1 MRLPYFGAPRTE
13 TPPRRYPDN
22 HRPDNHRPDN
32 PGADNR
38 RRKRPAHA
46 AMSLLAAGALLF
58 GGDLPAVLA
67 QAPSDEAI
75 VAAAQAA
82 PQIEGPA
89 SPINLM
95 RNGAARP
102 NTPAAAAPGTLPQQA
117 FDRFI
122 VTYTNEAKQRK
133 QQRDGDWDAIRG
145 IVDDIM
151 DTVGIVSEEL
161 NVDVKFLRNTS
172 TDDAVIQ
179 TSKSLNKYQAKEF
192 MEKVASDP
200 DVASV
205 EPDYINHP
213 AYLQDVTFTYN
224 DPQYSKQWNLTNPTT
239 GVQNTG
245 NARLRR
251 GAHVKVAVLDTGYV
265 PHPDLVTGM
274 ANGYDFIS
282 DPLSAR
288 DGDGRDPNPRDEG
301 DYAPYNLC
309 KDQANAHTSTWHGT
323 SVAGIIGARG
333 GNGMGI
339 VGTADLA
346 RVQPVRVLGRCGG
359 RTSDIAD
366 AIIWAAGGHV
376 DGVPDNTYPAK
387 IINMSLGTVSRCP
400 AAYQRAIDIARS
412 KGAIVVAAAGNGN
425 TEASKYAP
433 ANCMGVITVGAT
445 TKAGTRASFS
455 NYGTRVNIS
464 APGEDIL
471 TLSMNSL
478 DRPDNTKFSYDYES
492 GTSMAAPHVSAL
504 LAQQLVNGTSITTKQ
519 VEEAFTLAG
528 GNRIKCDKYFCS
540 RGIINSFNLAKKA
553 GNLDANGKLAFQ
565 RPPRKVIIK
574 GLSAGASKE
583 KIADGAGEAEAAE
596 ATTAASAQAA
606 GTHEQNLADGYSQIP
621 DDRIPGAP
629 AMEIP
634 EDAQVY
640 DLNGDAE
647 PIAQDEP
654 LVTNPA
660 QKPREAEE
668 KY

>member
-1 MRLPYFGAPRTE
+1 MRLPYIGARRAE

-22 HRPDNHRPDN
+22 RSTDN
-32 PGADNR
+32 PCTDNR
-38 RRKRPAHA
+38 RRKRPARA

-67 QAPSDEAI
+67 QAPSDEATL
-75 VAAAQAA
+75 AAAQAT
-82 PQIEGPA
+82 PQIEGPV
-89 SPINLM
+89 SPLNLVS
-95 RNGAARP
+95 NGAARP
-102 NTPAAAAPGTLPQQA
+102 NTPTAAAPGTLPQQV

-122 VTYTNEAKQRK
+122 VTYTQEAKQRK
-133 QQRDGDWDAIRG
+133 MLRDGDWDAVRG

-151 DTVGIVSEEL
+151 DTVGVVSEAM
-161 NVDVKFLRNTS
+161 NVDTKFLHNTS

-179 TSKSLNKYQAKEF
+179 TSKTLTKNEAKEF
-192 MEKVASDP
+192 MAKVASDP

-205 EPDYINHP
+205 EPDYINYP
-213 AYLQDVTFTYN
+213 AAEGDITFQYN
-224 DPQYSKQWNLTNPTT
+224 DPQYSKQWNLTDPTT

-251 GAHVKVAVLDTGYV
+251 GANVKVAVLDTGYV
-265 PHPDLVTGM
+265 AHPDLVTGM

-288 DGDGRDPNPRDEG
+288 DGDGRDPDPKDEG

-387 IINMSLGTVSRCP
+387 IINMSLGTVSTCP
-400 AAYQRAIDIARS
+400 ASYQRAIDIARS

-425 TEASKYAP
+425 TDASKYAP

-464 APGEDIL
+464 APGENIL
-471 TLSMNSL
+471 TLSMKSL

-492 GTSMAAPHVSAL
+492 GTSMSAPHVSAL

-528 GNRIKCDKYFCS
+528 GNRINCDKYFCS

-553 GNLDANGKLAFQ
+553 GNLDANGKVTFL
-565 RPPRKVIIK
+565 RPRKIISK
-574 GLSAGASKE
+574 GLSAGASNT
-583 KIADGAGEAEAAE
+583 KIADDTGAVAPTEE
-596 ATTAASAQAA
+596 
-606 GTHEQNLADGYSQIP
+606 NLTGDYDRIP
-621 DDRIPGAP
+621 DDHIPGAP

-634 EDAQVY
+634 EDAEVY

-647 PIAQDEP
+647 PITQDEP

-668 KY
+668 QR

>member
-1 MRLPYFGAPRTE
+1 MRLPYFGAQRTE
-13 TPPRRYPDN
+13 TPPRRC
-22 HRPDNHRPDN
+22 PDN
-32 PGADNR
+32 PGTDNHR
-38 RRKRPAHA
+38 SKRPAHA

-133 QQRDGDWDAIRG
+133 LQRDGDWDAIRG

-213 AYLQDVTFTYN
+213 AYLQDVTFQYN

-376 DGVPDNTYPAK
+376 DGVPGNTYPAK

-433 ANCMGVITVGAT
+433 ANCRGVITVGAT

-583 KIADGAGEAEAAE
+583 KVADGAGEAEATA
-596 ATTAASAQAA
+596 AASAQAA

>member
-1 MRLPYFGAPRTE
+1 MRLPYFGAQRTE
-13 TPPRRYPDN
+13 TPPRRCPDN
-22 HRPDNHRPDN
+22 RRTDN

-46 AMSLLAAGALLF
+46 AISLLAAGALLF

-82 PQIEGPA
+82 PQIEGPT

-133 QQRDGDWDAIRG
+133 LQRDGDWDAIRG

-251 GAHVKVAVLDTGYV
+251 GAYVKVAVLDTGYV

-433 ANCMGVITVGAT
+433 ANCRGVITVGAT

-583 KIADGAGEAEAAE
+583 KVADGAGEAEATA
-596 ATTAASAQAA
+596 AASAQAA

>member
-1 MRLPYFGAPRTE
+1 MRLPYFGAQRTE
-13 TPPRRYPDN
+13 TPPRRCPDN
-22 HRPDNHRPDN
+22 RRTDN

-46 AMSLLAAGALLF
+46 AISLLAAGALLF

-82 PQIEGPA
+82 PQIEGPT

-133 QQRDGDWDAIRG
+133 LQRDGDWDAIRG

-433 ANCMGVITVGAT
+433 ANCRGVITVGAT

-583 KIADGAGEAEAAE
+583 KVADGAGEAEATA
-596 ATTAASAQAA
+596 AASAQAA

>member
-1 MRLPYFGAPRTE
+1 MRLPYIGAQRTE
-13 TPPRRYPDN
+13 TPPRTCT
-22 HRPDNHRPDN
+22 
-32 PGADNR
+32 
-38 RRKRPAHA
+38 RRKHPARA
-46 AMSLLAAGALLF
+46 ALSLVAAGAILF

-75 VAAAQAA
+75 LAAAQAA
-82 PQIEGPA
+82 PQIEGPV
-89 SPINLM
+89 SPLTLT

-102 NTPAAAAPGTLPQQA
+102 TTPTAAAPGTLPQQN

-133 QQRDGDWDAIRG
+133 MLRDGEWDAVRG

-151 DTVGIVSEEL
+151 DTVDVVSEAL
-161 NVDVKFLRNTS
+161 NVDTKFLHNTS

-179 TSKSLNKYQAKEF
+179 TSKTLNKNEAKEF
-192 MEKVASDP
+192 MAKVASDP

-205 EPDYINHP
+205 EPDYINYP
-213 AYLQDVTFTYN
+213 AAEGDITFQFN

-251 GAHVKVAVLDTGYV
+251 GANVKVAVLDTGYV

-274 ANGYDFIS
+274 ANGYDFVS

-387 IINMSLGTVSRCP
+387 IINMSLGTVSSCP

-412 KGAIVVAAAGNGN
+412 RGAIVVAAAGNGN
-425 TEASKYAP
+425 TDASKYAP
-433 ANCMGVITVGAT
+433 ANCRGVITVGAT

-504 LAQQLVNGTSITTKQ
+504 LAQQLINGTTMTTEQ
-519 VEEAFTLAG
+519 VYQAFTLMRT
-528 GNRIKCDKYFCS
+528 NRIKCDKYFCG
-540 RGIINSFNLAKKA
+540 RGLINSFYLAKKA

-565 RPPRKVIIK
+565 RPPRKVISK
-574 GLSAGASKE
+574 GLSTGTSKE
-583 KIADGAGEAEAAE
+583 KIADGAGKAEAAE
-596 ATTAASAQAA
+596 ATTAASTQAT
-606 GTHEQNLADGYSQIP
+606 GTDEQNLADDY
-621 DDRIPGAP
+621 DRIPGAP
-629 AMEIP
+629 AMEIL

-640 DLNGDAE
+640 DLNGDIE
-647 PIAQDEP
+647 PITQEEP
-654 LVTNPA
+654 LVTSPV

-668 KY
+668 KH

>member
-1 MRLPYFGAPRTE
+1 MRLPYIGAQRTE

-22 HRPDNHRPDN
+22 PCT
-32 PGADNR
+32 DNR

-67 QAPSDEAI
+67 QAPSDEATL
-75 VAAAQAA
+75 AAAQAA
-82 PQIEGPA
+82 PQIEGPV
-89 SPINLM
+89 SPLNLM

-102 NTPAAAAPGTLPQQA
+102 NTPTAAAPGTLPQQN

-122 VTYTNEAKQRK
+122 VTYTQEAKQRK
-133 QQRDGDWDAIRG
+133 MLRDGEWDAVRG

-151 DTVGIVSEEL
+151 DTVDVVSEAL
-161 NVDVKFLRNTS
+161 NVDTKFLHNTS

-179 TSKSLNKYQAKEF
+179 TSKTLNKNEAKEF
-192 MEKVASDP
+192 MAKVASDP

-205 EPDYINHP
+205 EPDYINYP
-213 AYLQDVTFTYN
+213 AAEGDITFQFN

-251 GAHVKVAVLDTGYV
+251 GANVKVAVLDTGYV

-274 ANGYDFIS
+274 ANGYDFVS

-333 GNGMGI
+333 NNRMGI
-339 VGTADLA
+339 VGVADLA

-376 DGVPDNTYPAK
+376 DGVPDNASPAK
-387 IINMSLGTVSRCP
+387 IINMSIGTVTTCP
-400 AAYQRAIDIARS
+400 AAYQRAINIARS

-464 APGEDIL
+464 APGENIL

-492 GTSMAAPHVSAL
+492 GTS
-504 LAQQLVNGTSITTKQ
+504 ITTEQ
-519 VEEAFTLAG
+519 VNKAFTLAG

-540 RGIINSFNLAKKA
+540 RGIINSFNLAKQA
-553 GNLDANGKLAFQ
+553 GNLDANGKVTYL
-565 RPPRKVIIK
+565 RPRKTIKVISK
-574 GLSAGASKE
+574 GLSAGASNT
-583 KIADGAGEAEAAE
+583 KIADRAAAEAAK
-596 ATTAASAQAA
+596 ATTEALTA
-606 GTHEQNLADGYSQIP
+606 GANGESLTGDY
-621 DDRIPGAP
+621 DRIPGAP

-647 PIAQDEP
+647 PITQDEP

-660 QKPREAEE
+660 QKPREVNEQ
-668 KY
+668 

>member
-1 MRLPYFGAPRTE
+1 MRLPYFGAQRTE
-13 TPPRRYPDN
+13 TPPRRCPDN
-22 HRPDNHRPDN
+22 QRPDN

-82 PQIEGPA
+82 PQIEGPT

-133 QQRDGDWDAIRG
+133 LQRDGDWDAIRG

-251 GAHVKVAVLDTGYV
+251 GAYVKVAVLDTGYV

-433 ANCMGVITVGAT
+433 ANCRGVITVGAT

-583 KIADGAGEAEAAE
+583 KVADGAGEAEATA
-596 ATTAASAQAA
+596 AASAQAA

>member
-1 MRLPYFGAPRTE
+1 MRLPYFGAQRTE
-13 TPPRRYPDN
+13 TPPRRC
-22 HRPDNHRPDN
+22 PDNHRPDN

-46 AMSLLAAGALLF
+46 AISLLAAGALLF

-82 PQIEGPA
+82 PQIEGPT

-133 QQRDGDWDAIRG
+133 LQRDGDWDAIRG

-433 ANCMGVITVGAT
+433 ANCRGVITVGAT

>member
-1 MRLPYFGAPRTE
+1 MRLPYFGAQRTE
-13 TPPRRYPDN
+13 TPPRRCPDN

-89 SPINLM
+89 SPFSLM

-122 VTYTNEAKQRK
+122 VTYTNGAKQRK
-133 QQRDGDWDAIRG
+133 LQRDGDWDAIRG

-654 LVTNPA
+654 LVTNPV
-660 QKPREAEE
+660 QKPREVNEQ
-668 KY
+668 

>member
-1 MRLPYFGAPRTE
+1 MRLPYIGAQRTE
-13 TPPRRYPDN
+13 TPPRPCT
-22 HRPDNHRPDN
+22 
-32 PGADNR
+32 DNR
-38 RRKRPAHA
+38 RRKRPARA
-46 AMSLLAAGALLF
+46 ALSLLAAGAILF

-75 VAAAQAA
+75 LAAAQAA
-82 PQIEGPA
+82 PQIEGPV
-89 SPINLM
+89 SPLTLA

-102 NTPAAAAPGTLPQQA
+102 NTPTAAAPGTLPQQV

-122 VTYTNEAKQRK
+122 VTYTKEAKQRK
-133 QQRDGDWDAIRG
+133 MQRDGDWDAVRG

-151 DTVGIVSEEL
+151 DTVEVVSEAL
-161 NVDVKFLRNTS
+161 NVDTKFLHNTS

-179 TSKSLNKYQAKEF
+179 TSKTLNKNEAKEF
-192 MEKVASDP
+192 MAKVASDP

-205 EPDYINHP
+205 EPDYINYP
-213 AYLQDVTFTYN
+213 AAEGDITFQYN

-251 GAHVKVAVLDTGYV
+251 GANVKVAVLDTGYV

-274 ANGYDFIS
+274 ANGYDFVS

-333 GNGMGI
+333 NNRMGI
-339 VGTADLA
+339 VGVADLA

-387 IINMSLGTVSRCP
+387 IINMSIGTVTRCP

-412 KGAIVVAAAGNGN
+412 KGALVVAAAGNGN

-445 TKAGTRASFS
+445 TKEGKRASFS

-464 APGEDIL
+464 APGENIL
-471 TLSMNSL
+471 SLSVNSL
-478 DRPDNTKFSYDYES
+478 DRPDNTKFTYVYES

-504 LAQQLVNGTSITTKQ
+504 LAQQLVNGTSMTTQQ
-519 VEEAFTLAG
+519 VERAFTLAG
-528 GNRIKCDKYFCS
+528 GNRIKCDKVFCS

-553 GNLDANGKLAFQ
+553 GNLDANGRVTYL
-565 RPPRKVIIK
+565 RPRKIISK
-574 GLSAGASKE
+574 GLSAGASNT
-583 KIADGAGEAEAAE
+583 KIADDTGEATE
-596 ATTAASAQAA
+596 ATTTATAQAA
-606 GTHEQNLADGYSQIP
+606 GTNGETLTGDY
-621 DDRIPGAP
+621 DRIPGAP

-634 EDAQVY
+634 EDAQVQ

-647 PIAQDEP
+647 PVTQDEP

-660 QKPREAEE
+660 QKPREADDQH
-668 KY
+668 

>member
-1 MRLPYFGAPRTE
+1 MRLPYIGARHAE
-13 TPPRRYPDN
+13 TPPRPCTN
-22 HRPDNHRPDN
+22 HRST
-32 PGADNR
+32 DNR
-38 RRKRPAHA
+38 LRKRPAHA
-46 AMSLLAAGALLF
+46 AMSLLTAGALLF

-75 VAAAQAA
+75 LAAAQAA
-82 PQIEGPA
+82 PQIEGPV
-89 SPINLM
+89 SPLNLM
-95 RNGAARP
+95 SNGAARP
-102 NTPAAAAPGTLPQQA
+102 NTPTAAAPGTLPQQV

-122 VTYTNEAKQRK
+122 VTYTDEAKQRK
-133 QQRDGDWDAIRG
+133 MLRDGDWDAIRG

-151 DTVGIVSEEL
+151 DTVDVVSEAL
-161 NVDVKFLRNTS
+161 NVDTKFLHNTS

-179 TSKSLNKYQAKEF
+179 TSKTLNKNEAQEF
-192 MEKVASDP
+192 MAKVASDP

-205 EPDYINHP
+205 EPDYINYP
-213 AYLQDVTFTYN
+213 AAEGDITFQYN

-251 GAHVKVAVLDTGYV
+251 GATVKVAVLDTGYV

-274 ANGYDFIS
+274 ANGYDFVS

-288 DGDGRDPNPRDEG
+288 DGDGRDPNPKDEG

-333 GNGMGI
+333 NNGMGM

-387 IINMSLGTVSRCP
+387 IINMSIGTVTTCP

-464 APGEDIL
+464 APGENIL
-471 TLSMNSL
+471 TLSMKSL
-478 DRPDNTKFSYDYES
+478 DRPDYTKFSYDYES

-504 LAQQLVNGTSITTKQ
+504 LAQQLVNGTSMTTKQ
-519 VEEAFTLAG
+519 VNDAFTLMG
-528 GNRIKCDKYFCS
+528 TNRIKCDKYFCG
-540 RGIINSFNLAKKA
+540 RGLINSFKLAKQA
-553 GNLDANGKLAFQ
+553 GNLDANGKVTFL
-565 RPPRKVIIK
+565 RPRKIISK
-574 GLSAGASKE
+574 GLSAGASNT
-583 KIADGAGEAEAAE
+583 KIADDTGAV
-596 ATTAASAQAA
+596 ATTEENRTDAHSQIP
-606 GTHEQNLADGYSQIP
+606 DGQIP

-634 EDAQVY
+634 EDAEVY

-647 PIAQDEP
+647 PITQDEP

-660 QKPREAEE
+660 QKPREVNEQ
-668 KY
+668 

>member
-1 MRLPYFGAPRTE
+1 MRLPYFGARRTE
-13 TPPRRYPDN
+13 TPPRSTCTDN
-22 HRPDNHRPDN
+22 LCT
-32 PGADNR
+32 DNR
-38 RRKRPAHA
+38 HRKHPARA
-46 AMSLLAAGALLF
+46 TLSLLAAGALLF

-75 VAAAQAA
+75 LAAAQAA
-82 PQIEGPA
+82 PQIEGPV
-89 SPINLM
+89 SPLNLM
-95 RNGAARP
+95 SGGAARP
-102 NTPAAAAPGTLPQQA
+102 NTPTAAAPGTLPQQV

-133 QQRDGDWDAIRG
+133 MLRDGDWDAVRG

-151 DTVGIVSEEL
+151 DTVGVVSEAM
-161 NVDVKFLRNTS
+161 NVDTKFLHNTS

-179 TSKSLNKYQAKEF
+179 TSKTLNKNEAQEF
-192 MEKVASDP
+192 MAKVASDP

-205 EPDYINHP
+205 EPDYINYP
-213 AYLQDVTFTYN
+213 AAEGDITFQYN

-251 GAHVKVAVLDTGYV
+251 GATVKVAVLDTGYV

-274 ANGYDFIS
+274 ANGYDFVS

-288 DGDGRDPNPRDEG
+288 DGNGRDPDPKDEG

-333 GNGMGI
+333 NNRMGI

-387 IINMSLGTVSRCP
+387 IINMSIGTVTSCP

-445 TKAGTRASFS
+445 TKDGKRASFS

-464 APGEDIL
+464 APGENIL
-471 TLSMNSL
+471 TLSMKSL

-492 GTSMAAPHVSAL
+492 GTSMSAPHVSAL

-528 GNRIKCDKYFCS
+528 GNRINCDKYFCS

-553 GNLDANGKLAFQ
+553 GNLDANGKVTFL
-565 RPPRKVIIK
+565 RPRKIISK
-574 GLSAGASKE
+574 GLSAGASNT
-583 KIADGAGEAEAAE
+583 KIADDTGAVAPTEE
-596 ATTAASAQAA
+596 
-606 GTHEQNLADGYSQIP
+606 NLTGDYDRIP
-621 DDRIPGAP
+621 DDHIPGAP

-634 EDAQVY
+634 EDAEVY

-647 PIAQDEP
+647 PITQDEP

-668 KY
+668 QR

>member
-1 MRLPYFGAPRTE
+1 MRLPYFGAQRTE

-22 HRPDNHRPDN
+22 CRT
-32 PGADNR
+32 DNR

-133 QQRDGDWDAIRG
+133 LQRDGDWDAIRG

-274 ANGYDFIS
+274 ANGYDFVS

-288 DGDGRDPNPRDEG
+288 DGNGRDPNPLDEG

-323 SVAGIIGARG
+323 HVAGIIGARG
-333 GNGMGI
+333 NNGMGI
-339 VGTADLA
+339 VGVADLA

-387 IINMSLGTVSRCP
+387 IINMSIGTVTQCP

-412 KGAIVVAAAGNGN
+412 KGALVVAAAGNGN

-464 APGEDIL
+464 APGENIL
-471 TLSMNSL
+471 SLSVNSL
-478 DRPDNTKFSYDYES
+478 DRPDNTKFTYVYES

-504 LAQQLVNGTSITTKQ
+504 LAQQLVNGTSMTTQQ
-519 VEEAFTLAG
+519 VERAFTLAG

-583 KIADGAGEAEAAE
+583 KIADGAGEAEA
-596 ATTAASAQAA
+596 TAATSAQAA
-606 GTHEQNLADGYSQIP
+606 GTHEQNLADGYSQTP

-640 DLNGDAE
+640 DLNGDSE
-647 PIAQDEP
+647 PITQDEP

>member
-1 MRLPYFGAPRTE
+1 MRLPYIGAQRAE
-13 TPPRRYPDN
+13 TPPRPGTDN
-22 HRPDNHRPDN
+22 H
-32 PGADNR
+32 
-38 RRKRPAHA
+38 RKRPARA
-46 AMSLLAAGALLF
+46 ALSMLAAGALLF
-58 GGDLPAVLA
+58 GGDLPTVLA
-67 QAPSDEAI
+67 QAPSDEATL
-75 VAAAQAA
+75 AAAQAA
-82 PQIEGPA
+82 PQIEGPV
-89 SPINLM
+89 SPLTLA

-102 NTPAAAAPGTLPQQA
+102 NTPTAAAPGTLPQQN

-133 QQRDGDWDAIRG
+133 MQRDGDWDAIRG

-151 DTVGIVSEEL
+151 DTVEVVSEAM
-161 NVDVKFLRNTS
+161 NVNTKFLHNTS

-179 TSKSLNKYQAKEF
+179 TSKTLNKTEAKEF
-192 MEKVASDP
+192 MAKVASDP

-205 EPDYINHP
+205 EPDYINYP
-213 AYLQDVTFTYN
+213 AAEGDITFQFN

-251 GAHVKVAVLDTGYV
+251 GANVKVAVLDTGYV

-288 DGDGRDPNPRDEG
+288 DGNGRDPNPLDEG

-323 SVAGIIGARG
+323 HVAGIIGARG
-333 GNGMGI
+333 NNGMGI
-339 VGTADLA
+339 VGVADLA

-387 IINMSLGTVSRCP
+387 IINMSIGTVTQCP

-412 KGAIVVAAAGNGN
+412 KGALVVAAAGNGN
-425 TEASKYAP
+425 TEAAKYAP
-433 ANCMGVITVGAT
+433 ANCRGVITVGAT

-464 APGEDIL
+464 APGENIL
-471 TLSMNSL
+471 SLSVNSL
-478 DRPDNTKFSYDYES
+478 DRPDNTKFTYVYES

-504 LAQQLVNGTSITTKQ
+504 LAQQLVNGTSMTTQQ
-519 VEEAFTLAG
+519 VERAFTLAG

-553 GNLDANGKLAFQ
+553 GNLDANGRVTYL
-565 RPPRKVIIK
+565 RPRKIISK
-574 GLSAGASKE
+574 GLSAGASNT
-583 KIADGAGEAEAAE
+583 KIADRAATDEAAE
-596 ATTAASAQAA
+596 ATTEALTA
-606 GTHEQNLADGYSQIP
+606 GANGESLTGDY
-621 DDRIPGAP
+621 DRIPGAP

-634 EDAQVY
+634 EDAQVQ

-647 PIAQDEP
+647 PITQDEP

-660 QKPREAEE
+660 QKPREADEQH
-668 KY
+668 

>member
-1 MRLPYFGAPRTE
+1 MRLPYFGARRTE
-13 TPPRRYPDN
+13 TPPRRCPDN
-22 HRPDNHRPDN
+22 RP
-32 PGADNR
+32 
-38 RRKRPAHA
+38 KRPARA
-46 AMSLLAAGALLF
+46 TLSLLAAGALLF

-67 QAPSDEAI
+67 QAPSDEATL
-75 VAAAQAA
+75 AAAQAT
-82 PQIEGPA
+82 PQTEGPA
-89 SPINLM
+89 SPFSLM
-95 RNGAARP
+95 SGGAAHP
-102 NTPAAAAPGTLPQQA
+102 NTPTAAAPGTLPQQV

-122 VTYTNEAKQRK
+122 VTYTQEAKQRK
-133 QQRDGDWDAIRG
+133 MLRDGDWDAVRG

-151 DTVGIVSEEL
+151 DTVDVVSEAMD
-161 NVDVKFLRNTS
+161 VDTKFLHNTS

-179 TSKSLNKYQAKEF
+179 TSKTLNKNEAKEF
-192 MEKVASDP
+192 MAKVASDP

-205 EPDYINHP
+205 EPDYINYP
-213 AYLQDVTFTYN
+213 AAEGDITFQYN

-251 GAHVKVAVLDTGYV
+251 GANVKVAVLDTGYV
-265 PHPDLVTGM
+265 AHPDLVTGM

-288 DGDGRDPNPRDEG
+288 DGNGRDPDPKDEG

-323 SVAGIIGARG
+323 SVAGVIGARG

-387 IINMSLGTVSRCP
+387 IINMSLGTVSTCP

-425 TEASKYAP
+425 TDASKYAP

-504 LAQQLVNGTSITTKQ
+504 LAQQLINGTTMTTEQ
-519 VEEAFTLAG
+519 VYEAFTLMRT
-528 GNRIKCDKYFCS
+528 NRINCDKVFCS
-540 RGIINSFNLAKKA
+540 RGIINSFYLAKKT

-565 RPPRKVIIK
+565 SPPRKVIAK

-583 KIADGAGEAEAAE
+583 KIADGAGEAAE
-596 ATTAASAQAA
+596 ATATASAQAA
-606 GTHEQNLADGYSQIP
+606 GTNEENLASYDQIP
-621 DDRIPGAP
+621 DDRIPGVP

-647 PIAQDEP
+647 PITQDEP

-668 KY
+668 QR

>member
-1 MRLPYFGAPRTE
+1 MRLPYFGAQRTE

-22 HRPDNHRPDN
+22 CRT
-32 PGADNR
+32 DNR
-38 RRKRPAHA
+38 RRKHPAHA
-46 AMSLLAAGALLF
+46 ALSLLAAGALLF

-75 VAAAQAA
+75 LAAAQAA
-82 PQIEGPA
+82 PQIEGPV
-89 SPINLM
+89 SPLTLA

-102 NTPAAAAPGTLPQQA
+102 NTPTAAAPGTLPQQV

-122 VTYTNEAKQRK
+122 VTYTKEAKQRK
-133 QQRDGDWDAIRG
+133 MQRDGDWDAVRG

-151 DTVGIVSEEL
+151 DTVEVVSEAL
-161 NVDVKFLRNTS
+161 NVDTKFLHNTS

-179 TSKSLNKYQAKEF
+179 TSKTLNKNEAKEF
-192 MEKVASDP
+192 MAKVASDP

-205 EPDYINHP
+205 EPDYINYP
-213 AYLQDVTFTYN
+213 AAEGDITFQFN

-251 GAHVKVAVLDTGYV
+251 GANVKVAVLDTGYV

-274 ANGYDFIS
+274 ANGYDFVS

-288 DGDGRDPNPRDEG
+288 DGNGRDPNPLDEG

-323 SVAGIIGARG
+323 HVAGIIGARG
-333 GNGMGI
+333 NNGMGI
-339 VGTADLA
+339 VGVADLA

-387 IINMSLGTVSRCP
+387 IINMSIGTVTRCP

-412 KGAIVVAAAGNGN
+412 KGALVVAAAGNGN

-445 TKAGTRASFS
+445 TKEGKRASFS

-464 APGEDIL
+464 APGENIL
-471 TLSMNSL
+471 SLSVNSL
-478 DRPDNTKFSYDYES
+478 DRPDNTKFTYVYES

-504 LAQQLVNGTSITTKQ
+504 LAQQLVNGTSMTTQQ
-519 VEEAFTLAG
+519 VERAFTLAG
-528 GNRIKCDKYFCS
+528 GNRIKCDKVFCS

-553 GNLDANGKLAFQ
+553 GNLDANGRVTYL
-565 RPPRKVIIK
+565 RPRKIISK
-574 GLSAGASKE
+574 GLSAGASNT
-583 KIADGAGEAEAAE
+583 KIADDTGEATE
-596 ATTAASAQAA
+596 ATTTATAQAA
-606 GTHEQNLADGYSQIP
+606 GTNGETLTGDY
-621 DDRIPGAP
+621 DRIPGAP

-634 EDAQVY
+634 EDAQVQ

-647 PIAQDEP
+647 PVTQDEP

-660 QKPREAEE
+660 QKPREADEQH
-668 KY
+668 

>member
-1 MRLPYFGAPRTE
+1 MRLPYFGAQRTE
-13 TPPRRYPDN
+13 TPPRRCPDN
-22 HRPDNHRPDN
+22 RRTDN

-46 AMSLLAAGALLF
+46 AISLLAAGALLF

-133 QQRDGDWDAIRG
+133 LQRDGDWDAIRG

-251 GAHVKVAVLDTGYV
+251 GAYVKVAVLDTGYV

-433 ANCMGVITVGAT
+433 ANCRGVITVGAT

-583 KIADGAGEAEAAE
+583 KVADGAGEAEATA
-596 ATTAASAQAA
+596 AASAQAA

-660 QKPREAEE
+660 QQPREAEE

>member
-1 MRLPYFGAPRTE
+1 MRLPYFGAQRTE
-13 TPPRRYPDN
+13 TPPRRCPDN

-32 PGADNR
+32 R

-46 AMSLLAAGALLF
+46 TMSLLAAGALLF

-75 VAAAQAA
+75 LAAAQAA

-95 RNGAARP
+95 HNGTARP

-133 QQRDGDWDAIRG
+133 LQRDGDWDAIRG

-433 ANCMGVITVGAT
+433 ANCRGVITVGAT

>member
-1 MRLPYFGAPRTE
+1 MRLPYFGAQRTE
-13 TPPRRYPDN
+13 TPPRRC
-22 HRPDNHRPDN
+22 PDN
-32 PGADNR
+32 PGTDNHR
-38 RRKRPAHA
+38 SKRPAHA

-133 QQRDGDWDAIRG
+133 LQRDGDWDAIRG

-433 ANCMGVITVGAT
+433 ANCRGVITVGAT

-478 DRPDNTKFSYDYES
+478 NRPDNTKFSYDYES

-583 KIADGAGEAEAAE
+583 KIADGAGKAE
-596 ATTAASAQAA
+596 ATAATSAQAA

>member
-1 MRLPYFGAPRTE
+1 MRLPYIGAQRTE
-13 TPPRRYPDN
+13 TPPRPCT
-22 HRPDNHRPDN
+22 
-32 PGADNR
+32 DNR
-38 RRKRPAHA
+38 RRKRPARA
-46 AMSLLAAGALLF
+46 ALSLLAAGAILF

-75 VAAAQAA
+75 LAAAQAA
-82 PQIEGPA
+82 PQIEGPV
-89 SPINLM
+89 SPLTLA

-102 NTPAAAAPGTLPQQA
+102 NTPTAAAPGTLPQQV

-122 VTYTNEAKQRK
+122 VTYTKEAKQRK
-133 QQRDGDWDAIRG
+133 MQRDGDWDAVRG

-151 DTVGIVSEEL
+151 DTVEVVSEAL
-161 NVDVKFLRNTS
+161 NVDTKFLHNTS

-179 TSKSLNKYQAKEF
+179 TSKTLNKNEAKEF
-192 MEKVASDP
+192 MAKVASDP

-205 EPDYINHP
+205 EPDYINYP
-213 AYLQDVTFTYN
+213 AAEGDITFQFN

-245 NARLRR
+245 NARLHR
-251 GAHVKVAVLDTGYV
+251 GANVKVAVLDTGYV

-274 ANGYDFIS
+274 ANGYDFVS

-288 DGDGRDPNPRDEG
+288 DGNGRDPNPLDEG

-323 SVAGIIGARG
+323 HVAGIIGARG
-333 GNGMGI
+333 NNGMGI
-339 VGTADLA
+339 VGVADLA

-387 IINMSLGTVSRCP
+387 IINMSIGTVTRCP

-412 KGAIVVAAAGNGN
+412 KGALVVAAAGNGN

-445 TKAGTRASFS
+445 TKEGKRASFS

-464 APGEDIL
+464 APGENIL
-471 TLSMNSL
+471 SLSVNSL
-478 DRPDNTKFSYDYES
+478 DRPDNTKFTYVYES

-504 LAQQLVNGTSITTKQ
+504 LAQQLVNGTSMTTQQ
-519 VEEAFTLAG
+519 VERAFTLAG
-528 GNRIKCDKYFCS
+528 GNRIKCDKVFCS

-553 GNLDANGKLAFQ
+553 GNLDANGRVTYL
-565 RPPRKVIIK
+565 RPRKIISK
-574 GLSAGASKE
+574 GLSAGASNT
-583 KIADGAGEAEAAE
+583 KIADDTGEATE
-596 ATTAASAQAA
+596 ATTTATAQAA
-606 GTHEQNLADGYSQIP
+606 GTNGETLTGDY
-621 DDRIPGAP
+621 DRIPGAP

-634 EDAQVY
+634 EDAQVQ

-647 PIAQDEP
+647 PVTQDEP

-660 QKPREAEE
+660 QKPREADDQH
-668 KY
+668 

>member
-1 MRLPYFGAPRTE
+1 MRLPYFGAQRTE
-13 TPPRRYPDN
+13 TPPRRC
-22 HRPDNHRPDN
+22 PDN
-32 PGADNR
+32 PGTDNHR
-38 RRKRPAHA
+38 SKRPAHA

-133 QQRDGDWDAIRG
+133 LQRDGDWDAIRG

-251 GAHVKVAVLDTGYV
+251 GAYVKVAVLDTGYV

-346 RVQPVRVLGRCGG
+346 HVQPVRVLGRCGG

-433 ANCMGVITVGAT
+433 ANCRGVITVGAT

-583 KIADGAGEAEAAE
+583 KVADGAGEAEATA
-596 ATTAASAQAA
+596 AASAQAA

>member
-1 MRLPYFGAPRTE
+1 MRLPYFGAQRTE
-13 TPPRRYPDN
+13 TPPRRCPDN
-22 HRPDNHRPDN
+22 RRTDN
-32 PGADNR
+32 PGTDNH

-46 AMSLLAAGALLF
+46 AMSLLAAGAILF

-67 QAPSDEAI
+67 QAPSDEATL
-75 VAAAQAA
+75 ATAQAA

-102 NTPAAAAPGTLPQQA
+102 NTPAATAPGTLPQQA

-122 VTYTNEAKQRK
+122 VTYTKEAKQRK
-133 QQRDGDWDAIRG
+133 LQRDGDWDAIRG

-151 DTVGIVSEEL
+151 DTVDVVSEAL
-161 NVDVKFLRNTS
+161 NVNAKFLHNTS
-172 TDDAVIQ
+172 TDDAIIQ

-192 MEKVASDP
+192 MAKVASDP

-213 AYLQDVTFTYN
+213 AYLQDITFTYN

-583 KIADGAGEAEAAE
+583 KIADGAGEAEATA
-596 ATTAASAQAA
+596 AASAQAA

-660 QKPREAEE
+660 QKPREVNEQ
-668 KY
+668 

>member
-1 MRLPYFGAPRTE
+1 MRLPYFGAQRTE

-22 HRPDNHRPDN
+22 CRT
-32 PGADNR
+32 DNR

-67 QAPSDEAI
+67 QAPSDEATL
-75 VAAAQAA
+75 AAAQAA
-82 PQIEGPA
+82 PQIEGPV
-89 SPINLM
+89 SPLTLA

-102 NTPAAAAPGTLPQQA
+102 NTPTAAAPGTLPQQV

-122 VTYTNEAKQRK
+122 VTYTKEAKQRK
-133 QQRDGDWDAIRG
+133 MQRDGDWDAVRG

-151 DTVGIVSEEL
+151 DTVDVVSEAL
-161 NVDVKFLRNTS
+161 NVDTKFLHNTS

-179 TSKSLNKYQAKEF
+179 TSKTLNKNEAKEF
-192 MEKVASDP
+192 MAKVASDP

-205 EPDYINHP
+205 EPDYINYP
-213 AYLQDVTFTYN
+213 AAEGDITFQFN

-251 GAHVKVAVLDTGYV
+251 GANVKVAVLDTGYV

-274 ANGYDFIS
+274 ANGYDFVS

-288 DGDGRDPNPRDEG
+288 DGNGRDPNPLDEG

-323 SVAGIIGARG
+323 HVAGIIGARG
-333 GNGMGI
+333 NNGMGI
-339 VGTADLA
+339 VGVADLA

-387 IINMSLGTVSRCP
+387 IINMSIGTVTQCP

-412 KGAIVVAAAGNGN
+412 KGALVVAAAGNGN

-464 APGEDIL
+464 APGENIL
-471 TLSMNSL
+471 SLSVNSL
-478 DRPDNTKFSYDYES
+478 DRPDNTKFTYVYES

-504 LAQQLVNGTSITTKQ
+504 LAQQLVNGTSMTTQQ
-519 VEEAFTLAG
+519 VERAFTLAG

-553 GNLDANGKLAFQ
+553 GNLDANGRVTYL
-565 RPPRKVIIK
+565 RPRKTIKVISK
-574 GLSAGASKE
+574 GLSAGASNT
-583 KIADGAGEAEAAE
+583 KIADRAADDEAAE
-596 ATTAASAQAA
+596 ATTEALTA
-606 GTHEQNLADGYSQIP
+606 GANGESLTGDY
-621 DDRIPGAP
+621 DRIPGAP

-634 EDAQVY
+634 EDAQVQ

-647 PIAQDEP
+647 PITQDEP

-660 QKPREAEE
+660 QKPREADEQR
-668 KY
+668 

>member
-1 MRLPYFGAPRTE
+1 MRLPYFGTRRTE
-13 TPPRRYPDN
+13 TPPPRRYT
-22 HRPDNHRPDN
+22 
-32 PGADNR
+32 DNR
-38 RRKRPAHA
+38 HRKHPARA

-67 QAPSDEAI
+67 QAPSDEATL
-75 VAAAQAA
+75 AAAQAA

-89 SPINLM
+89 SPFSLM
-95 RNGAARP
+95 RGGTARP
-102 NTPAAAAPGTLPQQA
+102 NTPTAAAPGTLPQQV

-122 VTYTNEAKQRK
+122 VTYTQEAKQRK
-133 QQRDGDWDAIRG
+133 MLRDGDWDAVRG

-151 DTVGIVSEEL
+151 DTVDVVSEAM
-161 NVDVKFLRNTS
+161 NVDTKFLHNTS

-179 TSKSLNKYQAKEF
+179 TSKTLNKNEAKEF
-192 MEKVASDP
+192 MAKVASDP

-205 EPDYINHP
+205 EPDYINYP
-213 AYLQDVTFTYN
+213 AAEGDITFQYN

-251 GAHVKVAVLDTGYV
+251 GANVKVAVLDTGYV

-288 DGDGRDPNPRDEG
+288 DGDGRDPDPKDEG

-323 SVAGIIGARG
+323 SVAGVIGARG

-359 RTSDIAD
+359 RTSDITD

-387 IINMSLGTVSRCP
+387 IINMSLGTVSTCP

-425 TEASKYAP
+425 TDASKYAP
-433 ANCMGVITVGAT
+433 ANCVGVITVGAT
-445 TKAGTRASFS
+445 TKDGKRASFS

-504 LAQQLVNGTSITTKQ
+504 LAQQLVNGTTMTTEQ
-519 VEEAFTLAG
+519 VYQAFTLMRT
-528 GNRIKCDKYFCS
+528 NRINCDKVFCS
-540 RGIINSFNLAKKA
+540 RGIINSFYLAKKT
-553 GNLDANGKLAFQ
+553 GNLDANGKVTFL
-565 RPPRKVIIK
+565 RPRKIISK
-574 GLSAGASKE
+574 GLSAGASNT
-583 KIADGAGEAEAAE
+583 KIADDTGAVATAEENRTDA
-596 ATTAASAQAA
+596 
-606 GTHEQNLADGYSQIP
+606 HSQIP

-647 PIAQDEP
+647 PITQDEP

-668 KY
+668 QH

>member
-1 MRLPYFGAPRTE
+1 MRLPYFGAQRTE
-13 TPPRRYPDN
+13 TPPRRC
-22 HRPDNHRPDN
+22 PDNHRPDN

-75 VAAAQAA
+75 LAAAQAA

-133 QQRDGDWDAIRG
+133 LQRDGDWDAIRG

-433 ANCMGVITVGAT
+433 ANCRGVITVGAT

-478 DRPDNTKFSYDYES
+478 NRPDYTKFSYDYES

>member
-1 MRLPYFGAPRTE
+1 MRLPYFGARRTE
-13 TPPRRYPDN
+13 TPPPRRCPDN
-22 HRPDNHRPDN
+22 LCT
-32 PGADNR
+32 DNR
-38 RRKRPAHA
+38 RRKRPARA
-46 AMSLLAAGALLF
+46 AMSLLTAGALLF

-67 QAPSDEAI
+67 QAPSNEASL
-75 VAAAQAA
+75 AAAQAA
-82 PQIEGPA
+82 PQIEGPV
-89 SPINLM
+89 SPLNLM
-95 RNGAARP
+95 RGGTARP
-102 NTPAAAAPGTLPQQA
+102 NTPTAAAPGTLPQQV

-122 VTYTNEAKQRK
+122 VTYTQEAKQRK
-133 QQRDGDWDAIRG
+133 MLRDGDWDAVRG

-151 DTVGIVSEEL
+151 DTVGIVNEAM
-161 NVDVKFLRNTS
+161 NVDTKFLHNTS

-179 TSKSLNKYQAKEF
+179 TSKTLNKNEAQEF
-192 MEKVASDP
+192 MAKVASDP

-205 EPDYINHP
+205 EPDYINYP
-213 AYLQDVTFTYN
+213 AAEGDITFQYN
-224 DPQYSKQWNLTNPTT
+224 DPQYSKQWNLTDPTT

-251 GAHVKVAVLDTGYV
+251 GANVKVAVLDTGYV

-288 DGDGRDPNPRDEG
+288 DGDGRDPNPKDEG

-387 IINMSLGTVSRCP
+387 IINMSLGTVSTCP

-425 TEASKYAP
+425 TDASKYAP

-504 LAQQLVNGTSITTKQ
+504 LAQQLVNGTTMTTEQ
-519 VEEAFTLAG
+519 VYEGFTLMRT
-528 GNRIKCDKYFCS
+528 NHINCDKVFCS
-540 RGIINSFNLAKKA
+540 RGIINSFYLAKKT

-565 RPPRKVIIK
+565 SPPRKVIAK

-583 KIADGAGEAEAAE
+583 KIADGAGEATE
-596 ATTAASAQAA
+596 ATATASAQAA
-606 GTHEQNLADGYSQIP
+606 GTNEENLAGYDQIP

-647 PIAQDEP
+647 PITQDEP

-668 KY
+668 QH

>member
-1 MRLPYFGAPRTE
+1 MRLPYFGAQRTE
-13 TPPRRYPDN
+13 TPPRRCPDN
-22 HRPDNHRPDN
+22 RRTDN

-46 AMSLLAAGALLF
+46 AISLLAAGALLF

-82 PQIEGPA
+82 PQIEGPT

-133 QQRDGDWDAIRG
+133 LQRDGDWDAIRG

-288 DGDGRDPNPRDEG
+288 DGDGRDPNPKDEG

-433 ANCMGVITVGAT
+433 ANCRGVITVGAT

-583 KIADGAGEAEAAE
+583 KVADGAGEAEATA
-596 ATTAASAQAA
+596 AASAQAA

>member
-1 MRLPYFGAPRTE
+1 MRLPYFGAQRTE
-13 TPPRRYPDN
+13 TPPRRCPDN
-22 HRPDNHRPDN
+22 QRPDN

-75 VAAAQAA
+75 LAAAQAA

-89 SPINLM
+89 SPFSLM

-133 QQRDGDWDAIRG
+133 LQRDGDWDAIRG

-251 GAHVKVAVLDTGYV
+251 GAYVKVAVLDTGYV

-387 IINMSLGTVSRCP
+387 IINMSLGTVGTCP

-412 KGAIVVAAAGNGN
+412 KGALVVAAAGNGN

-433 ANCMGVITVGAT
+433 ANCRGVITVGAT

-464 APGEDIL
+464 APGENIL

-583 KIADGAGEAEAAE
+583 KVADGAGEAEATA
-596 ATTAASAQAA
+596 AASAQAA

>member
-1 MRLPYFGAPRTE
+1 MRLPYFGAQRTE
-13 TPPRRYPDN
+13 TPPRRCPDN
-22 HRPDNHRPDN
+22 RRTDN

-46 AMSLLAAGALLF
+46 AISLLAAGALLF

-133 QQRDGDWDAIRG
+133 LQRDGDWDAIRG

-433 ANCMGVITVGAT
+433 ANCRGVITVGAT

-583 KIADGAGEAEAAE
+583 KVADGAGEAEATA
-596 ATTAASAQAA
+596 AASAQAA

>member
-1 MRLPYFGAPRTE
+1 MRLPYFGAQRTE
-13 TPPRRYPDN
+13 TPPRRCPDN
-22 HRPDNHRPDN
+22 RRTDN

-46 AMSLLAAGALLF
+46 AISLLAAGALLF

-82 PQIEGPA
+82 PQIEGPT

-133 QQRDGDWDAIRG
+133 LQRDGDWDAIRG

-387 IINMSLGTVSRCP
+387 IINMSIGTVTQCP

-412 KGAIVVAAAGNGN
+412 KGALVVAAAGNGN

-471 TLSMNSL
+471 SLSMNSL

-492 GTSMAAPHVSAL
+492 GTSMSAPHVSAL
-504 LAQQLVNGTSITTKQ
+504 LAQQLVNGTSMTTKQ

-553 GNLDANGKLAFQ
+553 GNLDANGRVTYL
-565 RPPRKVIIK
+565 RPRKIISK
-574 GLSAGASKE
+574 GLSAGASNT
-583 KIADGAGEAEAAE
+583 KIADRAATDEAAE
-596 ATTAASAQAA
+596 ATAEALTAGANGESLT
-606 GTHEQNLADGYSQIP
+606 GDY
-621 DDRIPGAP
+621 DRIPGAP

-660 QKPREAEE
+660 QKPREVNEQ
-668 KY
+668 

>member
-1 MRLPYFGAPRTE
+1 MA
-13 TPPRRYPDN
+13 
-22 HRPDNHRPDN
+22 
-32 PGADNR
+32 
-38 RRKRPAHA
+38 
-46 AMSLLAAGALLF
+46 
-58 GGDLPAVLA
+58 
-67 QAPSDEAI
+67 
-75 VAAAQAA
+75 
-82 PQIEGPA
+82 
-89 SPINLM
+89 
-95 RNGAARP
+95 
-102 NTPAAAAPGTLPQQA
+102 
-117 FDRFI
+117 
-122 VTYTNEAKQRK
+122 
-133 QQRDGDWDAIRG
+133 
-145 IVDDIM
+145 
-151 DTVGIVSEEL
+151 
-161 NVDVKFLRNTS
+161 
-172 TDDAVIQ
+172 
-179 TSKSLNKYQAKEF
+179 
-192 MEKVASDP
+192 KVASDP

-205 EPDYINHP
+205 EPDYINYP
-213 AYLQDVTFTYN
+213 AAEGDITFQFN

-251 GAHVKVAVLDTGYV
+251 GAYVKVAVLDTGYV

-274 ANGYDFIS
+274 ANGYDFVS

-387 IINMSLGTVSRCP
+387 IINMSLGTVSSCP

-412 KGAIVVAAAGNGN
+412 RGAIVVAAAGNGN
-425 TEASKYAP
+425 TDASKYAP
-433 ANCMGVITVGAT
+433 ANCRGVITVGAT

-504 LAQQLVNGTSITTKQ
+504 LAQQLINGTTMTTEQ
-519 VEEAFTLAG
+519 VYQAFTLMRT
-528 GNRIKCDKYFCS
+528 NRIKCDKYFCG
-540 RGIINSFNLAKKA
+540 RGLINSFYLAKKA

-565 RPPRKVIIK
+565 RPPRKVISK
-574 GLSAGASKE
+574 GLSTGTSKE
-583 KIADGAGEAEAAE
+583 KIANGAGKAEAAE
-596 ATTAASAQAA
+596 ATTAASTQAT
-606 GTHEQNLADGYSQIP
+606 GTDEQNLADDY
-621 DDRIPGAP
+621 DRIPGAP
-629 AMEIP
+629 AMEIL

-640 DLNGDAE
+640 DLNGDIE
-647 PIAQDEP
+647 PITQEEP
-654 LVTNPA
+654 LVTSPV

-668 KY
+668 KH

>member
-1 MRLPYFGAPRTE
+1 MRLPYFGAQRTE
-13 TPPRRYPDN
+13 TPPRRC
-22 HRPDNHRPDN
+22 PDN
-32 PGADNR
+32 PGTDNHR
-38 RRKRPAHA
+38 SKRPAHA

-133 QQRDGDWDAIRG
+133 LQRDGDWDAIRG

-433 ANCMGVITVGAT
+433 ANCRGVITVGAT

-478 DRPDNTKFSYDYES
+478 NRPDYTKFSYDYES

-668 KY
+668 Q

>member
-1 MRLPYFGAPRTE
+1 MRLPYIGAQRTE
-13 TPPRRYPDN
+13 TPPHPCTE
-22 HRPDNHRPDN
+22 
-32 PGADNR
+32 NR
-38 RRKRPAHA
+38 HRKRPARA
-46 AMSLLAAGALLF
+46 ALSLLAAGAILF

-75 VAAAQAA
+75 LAAAQAA
-82 PQIEGPA
+82 PQIEGPV
-89 SPINLM
+89 SPLTLA

-102 NTPAAAAPGTLPQQA
+102 NTPTAAAPGTLPQQV

-133 QQRDGDWDAIRG
+133 MQRDGDWDAVRG

-151 DTVGIVSEEL
+151 DTVEVVSEAL
-161 NVDVKFLRNTS
+161 NVDTKFLHNTS

-179 TSKSLNKYQAKEF
+179 TSKTLNKNEAKEF
-192 MEKVASDP
+192 MAKVASDP

-205 EPDYINHP
+205 EPDYINYP
-213 AYLQDVTFTYN
+213 AAEGDITFQFN

-251 GAHVKVAVLDTGYV
+251 GANVKVAVLDTGYV

-274 ANGYDFIS
+274 ANGYDFVS

-288 DGDGRDPNPRDEG
+288 DGNGRDPNPLDEG

-323 SVAGIIGARG
+323 HVAGIIGARG
-333 GNGMGI
+333 NNGMGI
-339 VGTADLA
+339 VGVADLA

-387 IINMSLGTVSRCP
+387 IINMSIGTVTRCP

-412 KGAIVVAAAGNGN
+412 KGALVVAAAGNGN

-445 TKAGTRASFS
+445 TKEGKRASFS

-464 APGEDIL
+464 APGENIL
-471 TLSMNSL
+471 SLSVNSL
-478 DRPDNTKFSYDYES
+478 DRPDNTKFTYVYES

-504 LAQQLVNGTSITTKQ
+504 LAQQLVNGTSMTTQQ
-519 VEEAFTLAG
+519 VERAFTLAG
-528 GNRIKCDKYFCS
+528 GNRIKCDKVFCS

-553 GNLDANGKLAFQ
+553 GNLDANGRVTYL
-565 RPPRKVIIK
+565 RPRKIISK
-574 GLSAGASKE
+574 GLSAGASNT
-583 KIADGAGEAEAAE
+583 KIADRAATDEAAE
-596 ATTAASAQAA
+596 ATAEALTAGANGESLT
-606 GTHEQNLADGYSQIP
+606 GDY
-621 DDRIPGAP
+621 DRIPGAP

-634 EDAQVY
+634 EDAQVQ

-647 PIAQDEP
+647 PITQDEP

-660 QKPREAEE
+660 QKPREADDQH
-668 KY
+668 

>member
-1 MRLPYFGAPRTE
+1 ML
-13 TPPRRYPDN
+13 
-22 HRPDNHRPDN
+22 
-32 PGADNR
+32 
-38 RRKRPAHA
+38 
-46 AMSLLAAGALLF
+46 
-58 GGDLPAVLA
+58 
-67 QAPSDEAI
+67 
-75 VAAAQAA
+75 
-82 PQIEGPA
+82 
-89 SPINLM
+89 
-95 RNGAARP
+95 
-102 NTPAAAAPGTLPQQA
+102 
-117 FDRFI
+117 
-122 VTYTNEAKQRK
+122 
-133 QQRDGDWDAIRG
+133 RDGEWDAVRG

-151 DTVGIVSEEL
+151 DTVDVVSEAL
-161 NVDVKFLRNTS
+161 NVDTKFLHNTS

-179 TSKSLNKYQAKEF
+179 TSKTLNKNEAKEF
-192 MEKVASDP
+192 MAKVASDP

-205 EPDYINHP
+205 EPDYINYP
-213 AYLQDVTFTYN
+213 AAEGDITFQYN

-251 GAHVKVAVLDTGYV
+251 GANVKVAVLDTGYV

-274 ANGYDFIS
+274 ANGYDFVS

-333 GNGMGI
+333 NNRMGI
-339 VGTADLA
+339 VGVADLA

-376 DGVPDNTYPAK
+376 DGVPDNAYPAK
-387 IINMSLGTVSRCP
+387 IINMSIGTVTTCP
-400 AAYQRAIDIARS
+400 AAYQRAINIARS

-492 GTSMAAPHVSAL
+492 GTSMSAPHVSAL

-553 GNLDANGKLAFQ
+553 GNLDANGRVTYL
-565 RPPRKVIIK
+565 RPRKTIKVISK
-574 GLSAGASKE
+574 GLSAGASNT
-583 KIADGAGEAEAAE
+583 KIADRAADDEAAE
-596 ATTAASAQAA
+596 ATAEALTAGANGESLA
-606 GTHEQNLADGYSQIP
+606 GDY
-621 DDRIPGAP
+621 DRIPGAP

-647 PIAQDEP
+647 PITQDEP
-654 LVTNPA
+654 LVANPA
-660 QKPREAEE
+660 QKPREVNEQ
-668 KY
+668 